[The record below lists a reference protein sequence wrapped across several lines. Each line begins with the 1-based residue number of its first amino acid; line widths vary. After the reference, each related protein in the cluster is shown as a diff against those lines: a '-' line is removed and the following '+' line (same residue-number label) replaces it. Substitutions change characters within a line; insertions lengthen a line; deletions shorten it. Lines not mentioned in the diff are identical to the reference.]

1 MGDLVVFFLWGKSRD
16 LSVPVPKL
24 VVSCSLV
31 HWTQY
36 GPEKDLTSSSRNMKN
51 VALPGTLY
59 MFYDDLLDIIIK
71 KIHMHNSLR
80 RFLSINEVTL
90 FTLDTVRFKQ
100 IPCNGC
106 NGIKIPLAVSA
117 LHEFALVG

>member
-1 MGDLVVFFLWGKSRD
+1 M
-16 LSVPVPKL
+16 
-24 VVSCSLV
+24 SCGLV

-36 GPEKDLTSSSRNMKN
+36 GPEKDLTSSSRNMKT

-59 MFYDDLLDIIIK
+59 MLYDDLLHIVIK
-71 KIHMHNSLR
+71 QIHMHNSLR

-90 FTLDTVRFKQ
+90 DTVRFKH

>member
-1 MGDLVVFFLWGKSRD
+1 MSR
-16 LSVPVPKL
+16 SV
-24 VVSCSLV
+24 V
-31 HWTQY
+31 HWTQH

-59 MFYDDLLDIIIK
+59 MLYDDLLHIIIK

-90 FTLDTVRFKQ
+90 DTVRFKQ
-100 IPCNGC
+100 TPCNGC
-106 NGIKIPLAVSA
+106 NGIKFLLAVSA